1 MSVFTSLAAY
11 FSVAENIGTTIR
23 DGYDF
28 LVEVNLLEPQEDV
41 RNYLN
46 SVRKLAEFLK
56 TSLTTLG
63 DLNEDLSGKVEA
75 ALVSLEYLDL
85 ILEKNRHDCGLR
97 EIQKIEEIYSELKI
111 ALNSIKLQVAD
122 NSYNPRTIKHF
133 SVQLK
138 RRMAISQTKQ
148 QLREIELKIKEAVR
162 KGIEL
167 TTLSTSVTV
176 HKLLTLKKFTTSGTW
191 PVTSNTT
198 VPPTPPRLH
207 VEELGNKFML
217 TWNSTWKRS
226 DEDIIF
232 FELCYDEDQCS
243 SMPLDGNTFEI
254 EIGSPKVVPG
264 RIYTM
269 KIRGINEGGE
279 GKWSD
284 SVVAQFTK
292 PTPAK
297 PDPPEVRMVDT
308 STVALTVA
316 PPTRSHETESPV
328 TEWNIQY
335 VVDGH
340 DRQWRTESHKV
351 MCGGGK
357 CEFNIENLIPNQK
370 YHFRVQAMNAEG
382 ESAFSQPVPIKT
394 EYIPSLDPPEIQA
407 IGTSTA
413 EVIVKSPKWSQP
425 VIELKLQYTCEQPK
439 PITYKAE
446 LEDKMYSFVL
456 EDLIPDKNYNIQ
468 VQAVHEGGY
477 ITNSPV
483 VSFQT
488 ARMDAPS
495 FATLLSQLT
504 VSLSAMHIPLFLY
517 YIVPPLLPYLIVR
530 FKCVSIYIF
539 VFVISVVS
547 QEHQH
552 WLIQLKE
559 SYHKFVILTYCK

>member
-1 MSVFTSLAAY
+1 
-11 FSVAENIGTTIR
+11 
-23 DGYDF
+23 
-28 LVEVNLLEPQEDV
+28 
-41 RNYLN
+41 
-46 SVRKLAEFLK
+46 
-56 TSLTTLG
+56 
-63 DLNEDLSGKVEA
+63 
-75 ALVSLEYLDL
+75 
-85 ILEKNRHDCGLR
+85 
-97 EIQKIEEIYSELKI
+97 
-111 ALNSIKLQVAD
+111 
-122 NSYNPRTIKHF
+122 
-133 SVQLK
+133 
-138 RRMAISQTKQ
+138 
-148 QLREIELKIKEAVR
+148 
-162 KGIEL
+162 
-167 TTLSTSVTV
+167 
-176 HKLLTLKKFTTSGTW
+176 
-191 PVTSNTT
+191 
-198 VPPTPPRLH
+198 
-207 VEELGNKFML
+207 ML

-232 FELCYDEDQCS
+232 FELCYDEDQCL
-243 SMPLDGNTFEI
+243 SMPVDGNTFET

-269 KIRGINEGGE
+269 KICGINEGGE

-284 SVVAQFTK
+284 LVVAQFTK
-292 PTPAK
+292 PTPSK
-297 PDPPEVRMVDT
+297 PNPPEVRMVDT
-308 STVALTVA
+308 STVALTVT

-357 CEFNIENLIPNQK
+357 CEFNIENLIRNQK
-370 YHFRVQAMNAEG
+370 YHFRVQAINAEG

-394 EYIPSLDPPEIQA
+394 EYIPSLDLPSLDPPEIQA

-413 EVIVKSPKWSQP
+413 EVIVKSPEWSQP
-425 VIELKLQYTCEQPK
+425 IIELELQYTCEQPK

-446 LEDKMYSFVL
+446 LEEKIYSFVL

-468 VQAVHEGGY
+468 VQAIHEGGY

-488 ARMDAPS
+488 ARMHAPS
-495 FATLLSQLT
+495 FATLLLQLML
-504 VSLSAMHIPLFLY
+504 SLSAMHIPLFLY
-517 YIVPPLLPYLIVR
+517 YIVPPLLPYLIVY

-539 VFVISVVS
+539 VFVIFVVS

-559 SYHKFVILTYCK
+559 SYHKFVILLVPTYCK